1 MYIYITS
8 PLVSDPTFASH
19 FAFFLQV
26 VSNLKAMLDKME
38 PSHMEL
44 SELCLHMFACN
55 GYMLDIVC
63 DK

>member
-1 MYIYITS
+1 MYIYIAS
-8 PLVSDPTFASH
+8 PLVSNPTFASH
-19 FAFFLQV
+19 FACFLQV

-44 SELCLHMFACN
+44 AELCGIACN
-55 GYMLDIVC
+55 GYMPDIVC